1 MDISKVLINKEISIR
16 DAIEKLDKSA
26 KRIALVVE
34 DTKLIGVV
42 TDGDIRRWIL
52 KNGDI
57 SSKVELIMNHSPVVL
72 TLDNIHHANEIMM
85 SKHIE
90 AIPIVNGKKEVVD
103 IVFWNDLYHKRFNYT
118 NINNIAV
125 VIMAG
130 GKGTRLKPYTTIIP
144 KGLLP
149 IGDIPIVERIIN
161 NFLEYDFN
169 DYYLIINYKKEIVKA
184 YFNEAG
190 PYNISFLEEDKPLG
204 TAGSLKLLRNTFKN
218 SFFVTNCDILVNTN
232 YSKVVEYHKEH
243 NYKITVVVALKD
255 YIIPYGVFKLNE
267 NGRIDSLIEK
277 PKYEFLVNTGMYL
290 LEPEVLKYIP
300 EDTYFD
306 MTDLITK
313 SIAEGESVG
322 VYPVTDNDW
331 LDMGEFKSMEN
342 MIEKLNIQR
351 SNEI

>member
-16 DAIEKLDKSA
+16 DAIEKLDKST
-26 KRIALVVE
+26 KRIALVME
-34 DTKLIGVV
+34 DDKLIGVV

-52 KNGDI
+52 KNGDV
-57 SSKVELIMNHSPVVL
+57 SSNVELIMNNSPIVL
-72 TLDNIHHANEIMM
+72 TSDNIQHANEIMM

-90 AIPIVNGKKEVVD
+90 AIPIVNENNEVVD
-103 IVFWNDLYHKRFNYT
+103 IVFWNDLYHKKFNYT

-149 IGDIPIVERIIN
+149 IGDIPIIERIIN

-169 DYYLIINYKKEIVKA
+169 DYYLTINYKKEIVKA

-190 PYNISFLEEDKPLG
+190 PYNISFIEEDKPLG
-204 TAGSLKLLRNTFKN
+204 TAGSLKLLKNTLKN

-232 YSKVVEYHKEH
+232 YSKVVEYHKKH

-267 NGRIDSLIEK
+267 NGEIDSLMEK
-277 PKYEFLVNTGMYL
+277 PKYEFLVNIGMYL

-300 EDTYFD
+300 ENTYFD
-306 MTDLITK
+306 MTELITK
-313 SIAEGESVG
+313 IIEEGESVG
-322 VYPVTDNDW
+322 VYPITDNDW

-342 MIEKLNIQR
+342 MVEKLNI
-351 SNEI
+351 

>member
-16 DAIEKLDKSA
+16 DAIEKLDKST
-26 KRIALVVE
+26 KRIALVIE

-57 SSKVELIMNHSPVVL
+57 SLKVELIMNHSPIVL
-72 TLDNIHHANEIMM
+72 THTNIHHANEIMM

-90 AIPIVNGKKEVVD
+90 AIPIVNENKEVVD
-103 IVFWNDLYHKRFNYT
+103 IVFWNDLYHKKFNYT

-130 GKGTRLKPYTTIIP
+130 GKGTRLKPYSTIIP

-149 IGDIPIVERIIN
+149 IGDIPIIERIIN
-161 NFLEYDFN
+161 KFLEYDFN
-169 DYYLIINYKKEIVKA
+169 DYYLTINYKKEIVKA

-190 PYNISFLEEDKPLG
+190 PYNISFIEESKPLG
-204 TAGSLKLLRNTFKN
+204 TAGSLTLLKNTLKN

-267 NGRIDSLIEK
+267 NGKIDSLMEK
-277 PKYEFLVNTGMYL
+277 PKYEFLVNIGMYL

-300 EDTYFD
+300 EDTCFD
-306 MTDLITK
+306 MTELITR
-313 SIAEGESVG
+313 SIEKGESVG
-322 VYPVTDNDW
+322 VYPISDNDW

-342 MIEKLNIQR
+342 MVEKLNI
-351 SNEI
+351 

>member
-26 KRIALVVE
+26 KRIALVIE

-57 SSKVELIMNHSPVVL
+57 SLKVELIMNHSPIVL
-72 TLDNIHHANEIMM
+72 TPTNIHHANEIMM

-90 AIPIVNGKKEVVD
+90 AIPIVNENKEVVD
-103 IVFWNDLYHKRFNYT
+103 IVFWNDLYHKKFNYT

-130 GKGTRLKPYTTIIP
+130 GKGTRLKPYSTIIP

-149 IGDIPIVERIIN
+149 IGDIPIIERIIN
-161 NFLEYDFN
+161 KFLEYDFN
-169 DYYLIINYKKEIVKA
+169 DYYLTINYKKEIVKA

-190 PYNISFLEEDKPLG
+190 PYNISFIEESKPLG
-204 TAGSLKLLRNTFKN
+204 TAGSLTLLRNTLKN

-232 YSKVVEYHKEH
+232 YSKVVEYHNNH

-267 NGRIDSLIEK
+267 NGKIDSLMEK
-277 PKYEFLVNTGMYL
+277 PKYEFLVNIGMYL

-300 EDTYFD
+300 EDTCFD
-306 MTDLITK
+306 MTELITR
-313 SIAEGESVG
+313 SIEEGESVG
-322 VYPVTDNDW
+322 VYPISDNDW

-342 MIEKLNIQR
+342 MVEKLNI
-351 SNEI
+351 

>member
-1 MDISKVLINKEISIR
+1 MDISKILINKEISIR
-16 DAIEKLDKSA
+16 DAIEKLDKST
-26 KRIALVVE
+26 KRIALIME
-34 DTKLIGVV
+34 DNKLVGVV

-52 KNGDI
+52 KNGDL
-57 SSKVELIMNHSPVVL
+57 SYKVELIMNHSPIVL
-72 TLDNIHHANEIMM
+72 TPTNIHHANEIMM
-85 SKHIE
+85 NKHIE
-90 AIPIVNGKKEVVD
+90 AIPIVDENKEVVD
-103 IVFWNDLYHKRFNYT
+103 IVFWNDLYHKKFNYT

-161 NFLEYDFN
+161 KFLEYNFN
-169 DYYLIINYKKEIVKA
+169 DYYLTINYKKEIVKA

-190 PYNISFLEEDKPLG
+190 PYNISFIEESKPLG
-204 TAGSLKLLRNTFKN
+204 TAGSLSLLRDTLKN
-218 SFFVTNCDILVNTN
+218 CFFVTNCDILVNTN
-232 YSKVVEYHKEH
+232 YSKVVEYHKKH

-267 NGRIDSLIEK
+267 SGKIDSLMEK
-277 PKYEFLVNTGMYL
+277 PKYEFLVNIGMYL

-300 EDTYFD
+300 ENTYFD
-306 MTDLITK
+306 MTELITR
-313 SIAEGESVG
+313 SIEEGESVG
-322 VYPVTDNDW
+322 VYPVSDNDW

-342 MIEKLNIQR
+342 MVEKLNI
-351 SNEI
+351 